1 MTDLQAT
8 VRDIIAFIQD
18 RLYFNRADLDIKGQ
32 SHNAALLFSALTGLL
47 GGKILIVGE
56 PGLGKTTS
64 AEYIGALLYRLPLG
78 AVWEAEV
85 SGHPEQTEEKIV
97 GRPDL
102 GALNRGDE
110 EVVWSAFSVL
120 PVKVIDE
127 INRLPETKQSLILN
141 GVDRGSW
148 TYLNQVQ
155 INEEYCL
162 FATANYQDRGT
173 NTIVVPLL
181 DRFDAMVES
190 KYPGANLSW
199 MIGAESP
206 PASLLR
212 DPQRERAIQARLAD
226 RNGDVESICA
236 DYGKAISKRLSVP
249 TLGRA
254 EREAIRNEM
263 AALPVRPDASA
274 FVRTFLAE
282 LSFCCKYGQKR
293 THEVCGEGCH
303 YTGYLCYEV
312 QTCPSNR
319 LPISLRRYAQALAW
333 LLRDSEVDLEHIR
346 TVLPYTCAHR
356 IQWRDE
362 PEAQDRREDALP
374 IHRAREAVRRVF
386 RRYTEQSDRIQSALI
401 AANRLVNGEDVQP
414 VQGEHPIYMEIMRDL
429 GRECANGGNGVQRT
443 GAADDAMAVG

>member
-226 RNGDVESICA
+226 RNGDVEAICA

-429 GRECANGGNGVQRT
+429 GRKCANGNGVQRP

>member
-1 MTDLQAT
+1 MTDLQT
-8 VRDIIAFIQD
+8 IVCDILTFIQD
-18 RLYFNRADLDIKGQ
+18 RLYFNRADLEIKGQ
-32 SHNAALLFSALTGLL
+32 KHNAALLLSALTGLL

-64 AEYIGALLYRLPLG
+64 AEYIGALLYRMPLG

-97 GRPDL
+97 GRPNL
-102 GALNRGDE
+102 GALNLGE
-110 EVVWSAFSVL
+110 EDVVWSAFSVL
-120 PVKVIDE
+120 PVKVVDE

-141 GVDRGSW
+141 GVDRGNW
-148 TYLNQVQ
+148 TYLNQMR

-181 DRFDAMVES
+181 DRFDVMVES

-199 MIGAESP
+199 MIGTEPSA
-206 PASLLR
+206 AYLLR
-212 DPQRERAIQARLAD
+212 DAQREQALQACLIN
-226 RNGDVESICA
+226 RNAEADVEAICTE
-236 DYGKAISKRLSVP
+236 YGKAISERLSVP
-249 TLGRA
+249 TLGRT
-254 EREAIRNEM
+254 ERESIRNEM
-263 AALPVRPDASA
+263 RALPFQSDASA

-293 THEVCGEGCH
+293 TNEVCGEGCH

-333 LLRDSEVDLEHIR
+333 VLRDTKVDLEHIH
-346 TVLPYTCAHR
+346 TVLPYACAHR

-362 PEAQDRREDALP
+362 GEMHDRREDVLP

-401 AANRLVNGEDVQP
+401 AANRMVNGEDVKP
-414 VQGEHPIYMEIMRDL
+414 VQGEHPIYMEIMRD
-429 GRECANGGNGVQRT
+429 
-443 GAADDAMAVG
+443 VGHNPSRPGFS

>member
-226 RNGDVESICA
+226 RNGDVEAICA

-362 PEAQDRREDALP
+362 HEAQDRREDALP

-429 GRECANGGNGVQRT
+429 GRECANRGNGVQRT

>member
-1 MTDLQAT
+1 MADLQAT
-8 VRDIIAFIQD
+8 VRDILTFIQD
-18 RLYFNRADLDIKGQ
+18 RLYFNRADLEIKGQ
-32 SHNAALLFSALTGLL
+32 KHNAALLFSVLTGLL

-97 GRPDL
+97 GRPNL

-120 PVKVIDE
+120 PVKVVDE

-141 GVDRGSW
+141 GVDRGNW

-181 DRFDAMVES
+181 DRFDVMVES

-199 MIGAESP
+199 MIGAQSS

-212 DPQRERAIQARLAD
+212 DPQRERAIQARLAKRD
-226 RNGDVESICA
+226 ADVEAICT

-254 EREAIRNEM
+254 EREAIRSEM
-263 AALPVRPDASA
+263 GALSVRPDASA

-333 LLRDSEVDLEHIR
+333 LLRDSHVDLEHIR
-346 TVLPYTCAHR
+346 AVLPYTCAHR

-362 PEAQDRREDALP
+362 HEARDRREDALP

-401 AANRLVNGEDVQP
+401 AANRMVNGEDVQP
-414 VQGEHPIYMEIMRDL
+414 VQGEHPIYAEIMRDL
-429 GRECANGGNGVQRT
+429 GRECANRRI
-443 GAADDAMAVG
+443 

>member
-226 RNGDVESICA
+226 RNADVESICA

-362 PEAQDRREDALP
+362 HEAQDRREDALP

-429 GRECANGGNGVQRT
+429 GRECANGRMGSNGFSRS
-443 GAADDAMAVG
+443 

>member
-226 RNGDVESICA
+226 RNGDVEAICA

-362 PEAQDRREDALP
+362 HEAQDRREDALP

-429 GRECANGGNGVQRT
+429 GRECANRGNGVQRT
-443 GAADDAMAVG
+443 GAADDAT

>member
-1 MTDLQAT
+1 MTDLRAT

-226 RNGDVESICA
+226 RNGDVEAICA

-249 TLGRA
+249 TLGRT
-254 EREAIRNEM
+254 EREEIRNEM

-362 PEAQDRREDALP
+362 HEAQDRREDALP

-429 GRECANGGNGVQRT
+429 GRECANRGNGVQST
-443 GAADDAMAVG
+443 GAADDAT

>member
-199 MIGAESP
+199 MIGSESP

-254 EREAIRNEM
+254 EREAIRDEM

-362 PEAQDRREDALP
+362 HEAQDRREDALP

-429 GRECANGGNGVQRT
+429 GRECANRGNGVQRT
-443 GAADDAMAVG
+443 GTDDDAT

>member
-212 DPQRERAIQARLAD
+212 DPQRERAIQARLAN

-386 RRYTEQSDRIQSALI
+386 RRYAEQSDRIQSALI

-429 GRECANGGNGVQRT
+429 GREGANGNGVQRT
-443 GAADDAMAVG
+443 GAADDAMALK

>member
-18 RLYFNRADLDIKGQ
+18 RLYFNRADLEIKGQ
-32 SHNAALLFSALTGLL
+32 NHNAALLFSALTGLL

-78 AVWEAEV
+78 AVWEAAV

-97 GRPDL
+97 GRPNL
-102 GALNRGDE
+102 GALNLGKE
-110 EVVWSAFSVL
+110 KVVWSAFSVL

-141 GVDRGSW
+141 GVDRGHW
-148 TYLNQVQ
+148 TYLNQVL

-162 FATANYQDRGT
+162 FATANYRDRGT

-181 DRFDAMVES
+181 DRFDVMVES

-206 PASLLR
+206 PTSLLR
-212 DPQRERAIQARLAD
+212 DPQRERAIQARLANRD
-226 RNGDVESICA
+226 ADVEAICT
-236 DYGKAISKRLSVP
+236 DYGKAIAERLSVP

-254 EREAIRNEM
+254 ERAAIRNEM

-362 PEAQDRREDALP
+362 DEARDRREDALP

-401 AANRLVNGEDVQP
+401 AANRLVDGEDVQP

-429 GRECANGGNGVQRT
+429 GRECANRRMGDNAT
-443 GAADDAMAVG
+443 

>member
-1 MTDLQAT
+1 MADLQTT

-18 RLYFNRADLDIKGQ
+18 RLYFNRADLEIKGQ
-32 SHNAALLFSALTGLL
+32 THNAALLFSALTGLL

-97 GRPDL
+97 GRPNL

-141 GVDRGSW
+141 GVDRGTW

-181 DRFDAMVES
+181 DRFDVMVES

-212 DPQRERAIQARLAD
+212 DPQRERAIQARLAK
-226 RNGDVESICA
+226 RNGDVEAICA
-236 DYGKAISKRLSVP
+236 DYGKAISERLSVP

-254 EREAIRNEM
+254 ERAAIRDEM
-263 AALPVRPDASA
+263 AALPVRSDASA

-312 QTCPSNR
+312 RACPSNR

-333 LLRDSEVDLEHIR
+333 LSRDSEVDLEHIR

-362 PEAQDRREDALP
+362 HEAQDRRDDALP

-414 VQGEHPIYMEIMRDL
+414 VQGEHPIYLEIMRDL
-429 GRECANGGNGVQRT
+429 GRECADGLNRKRR
-443 GAADDAMAVG
+443 DDR